1 MKQSPS
7 TRSPCSQG
15 GIRLISCWKLKQVAT
30 AMIARA
36 CIVAEH
42 VHRSVVFARWRPY
55 VPRRTRCSLS
65 PRESSNCISI
75 GSAVFAEFIRVTSQY
90 RQTDRHTQ
98 ATLCQDVCIGITRWR
113 SSSPWLQPI
122 TLVSAT
128 YSVPIGRSHC
138 ELGRNEI
145 GCDEVS

>member
-90 RQTDRHTQ
+90 RQTDRQTHTGNAVSRRVYRNNPMAIQ
-98 ATLCQDVCIGITRWR
+98 FAVAATDHTSQRDLLCSDW
-113 SSSPWLQPI
+113 SQPLR
-122 TLVSAT
+122 TGSK
-128 YSVPIGRSHC
+128 
-138 ELGRNEI
+138 
-145 GCDEVS
+145 